1 METAHPSGGPALFL
15 KSIVKRK
22 KKIKEYILRIFWI
35 ISSANLSIQNFR
47 TF

>member
-22 KKIKEYILRIFWI
+22 KNQGIYFKNILD
-35 ISSANLSIQNFR
+35 NF
-47 TF
+47 